1 MFIVRQIMLLFCTN
15 ARCIHHCI
23 EMKKLKLHKE
33 HSFLSI
39 KKPVKLKSE
48 DLSKRYCAALINS
61 KALCAILFPFNIS
74 DLQYLSAYPIKVA
87 KVTYFLQGH

>member
-1 MFIVRQIMLLFCTN
+1 MLIVRQNMLLVCTN

-23 EMKKLKLHKE
+23 EWKKFKLHKE

-39 KKPVKLKSE
+39 KKPVKLKSY

-61 KALCAILFPFNIS
+61 KALCAILFPLIS
-74 DLQYLSAYPIKVA
+74 IYQICNSIALLIGLSN
-87 KVTYFLQGH
+87 